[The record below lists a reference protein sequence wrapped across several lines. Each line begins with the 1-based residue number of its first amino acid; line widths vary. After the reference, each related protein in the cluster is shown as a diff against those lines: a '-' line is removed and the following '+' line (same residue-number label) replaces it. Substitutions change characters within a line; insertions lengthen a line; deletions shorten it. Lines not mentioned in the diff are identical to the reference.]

1 MGTSEDCVGGAKV
14 GDIDEMRVD
23 VFPDD
28 FLFGSDLEDAP
39 EHSLGNE
46 RVAVGEATGTGDVG
60 TEEVVE
66 GCVGVGPDDF
76 AGGGGYFYYAG
87 VGQGMVL
94 AVGAVVEDE
103 DVAVVEHARVVLLG
117 QGVVVDLPGPLAGIL
132 VYDADGGDVAEADH
146 DAVAGQRDDSVA
158 VSPLVA
164 EVTVG
169 DDVSFGV
176 EVFVRA
182 PLPDAVAGGVDLDEG
197 VGPHIAFNRQAA
209 FDLGGQIVGDFL
221 HGQVDGA
228 AGLGTAGVVV
238 VVRVAVLPDH
248 VAVPVDLHQHAALE
262 TIP

>member
-1 MGTSEDCVGGAKV
+1 M
-14 GDIDEMRVD
+14 
-23 VFPDD
+23 
-28 FLFGSDLEDAP
+28 
-39 EHSLGNE
+39 
-46 RVAVGEATGTGDVG
+46 
-60 TEEVVE
+60 
-66 GCVGVGPDDF
+66 
-76 AGGGGYFYYAG
+76 
-87 VGQGMVL
+87 
-94 AVGAVVEDE
+94 
-103 DVAVVEHARVVLLG
+103 LLG

-176 EVFVRA
+176 EMFVRA
-182 PLPDAVAGGVDLDEG
+182 PLPDAVAEGVDLDEG
-197 VGPHIAFNRQAA
+197 VGPHIAFNRQATL
-209 FDLGGQIVGDFL
+209 DLGGQIVGNFL